1 MKKNIADTIK
11 MIRACLLAGENKP
24 ITTQQIFER
33 CSGNIPMADIYYA
46 LQVMVE
52 RKSASRIK
60 RGVYVL
66 TDTNKPIDAYV
77 TRRKRKVK
85 KATAAPVPFEKQL
98 EILDQE
104 EQKVDWQD
112 LCQKLQHAL
121 AASYVSEEQLE
132 MQIKT
137 LNDEIARRDTIIR
150 YLESRIVL

>member
-66 TDTNKPIDAYV
+66 TDTNKPIDSYV
-77 TRRKRKVK
+77 ARRKRKAK
-85 KATAAPVPFEKQL
+85 KATAAPVPFELHMYRKNSWRCRSRL
-98 EILDQE
+98 SMMRL
-104 EQKVDWQD
+104 
-112 LCQKLQHAL
+112 L
-121 AASYVSEEQLE
+121 AE
-132 MQIKT
+132 T
-137 LNDEIARRDTIIR
+137 LSSVT
-150 YLESRIVL
+150 